1 MCLRDANHDYRA
13 PGSYMITLSMS
24 SVFTSALCRVFD
36 ASGGVDFR
44 LGRGAIAPSVKRIIL
59 FPCYALPFAAC
70 NGASSPHASW
80 AGHFGR
86 LSRCLTISIL
96 SLR

>member
-80 AGHFGR
+80 AGHLEDCR
-86 LSRCLTISIL
+86 DA
-96 SLR
+96 